1 MKRVSL
7 ILALAALLG
16 GCASQPS
23 NKDPNAAT
31 IPDYAAA
38 DSVEAIPV
46 GVIPQ
51 AMIRDAERG
60 RDIEMYIDYPTRGG
74 PHPVIVFSHALGA
87 SGRTYVFLTSFLAS
101 HGYVVIRP
109 RHADATREGTTTI
122 GDEWE
127 NQTRSDWAN
136 RVRDIKFVM
145 DSLGAL
151 QQQYPE
157 LDGRMKVEQIG
168 LAGHSY
174 GAFTV
179 LLAGGVK
186 TFNGAAATS
195 YADPRVKAIVA
206 MSPQG
211 PGDSRGLTMESWNEL
226 KAPTLFFTG
235 SNDRGTAEKEGSDWR
250 KVAYELSP
258 AGDKWFISLRGGSQY
273 TFAGR
278 MTPPPVMATSN
289 PSAPTEVDPRTGRPV
304 STGVTPRPMSA
315 TGSNAFIHERQ
326 LFNVVRTVTAAF
338 FDTYL
343 KNETKGREYLN
354 RLSQRGD
361 LDIETK

>member
-1 MKRVSL
+1 MKKSFSL
-7 ILALAALLG
+7 LLLAVLIG

-31 IPDYAAA
+31 IPDYAAG
-38 DSVEAIPV
+38 DNVEAIPV

-51 AMIRDAERG
+51 AMLRDAERG

-109 RHADATREGTTTI
+109 RHADATREGTPTI

-127 NQTRSDWAN
+127 NQTRTEWAN
-136 RVRDIKFVM
+136 RVRDIKFVV
-145 DSLGAL
+145 DSLAML

-157 LDGRMKVEQIG
+157 LDGKMKVDQIG

-179 LLAGGVK
+179 LLAGGVR
-186 TFNGAAATS
+186 TFNGPAATS

-211 PGDSRGLTMESWNEL
+211 PGDSRGLTMESWKEL

-250 KVAYELSP
+250 KVAFELSP
-258 AGDKWFISLRGGSQY
+258 PGDKWFISLQGGSQY

-278 MTPPPVMATSN
+278 MTPPPAVST
-289 PSAPTEVDPRTGRPV
+289 PVLSAPAEVDPRTGRPV
-304 STGVTPRPMSA
+304 STGLTPRPMSA

-343 KNETKGREYLN
+343 KSEAKGREYMSKLAM
-354 RLSQRGD
+354 RGD
-361 LDIETK
+361 MDVETK